1 MNFISKLFKKNVSEA
16 EEAGKGSV
24 EEFVSLIRVYYQAV
38 MAVNLGITNLNML
51 ADMALFKRMLKIPTQ
66 NNKLGVAEKS
76 RVRKV
81 LMEDYGLSEAFFKE
95 IDSSVK
101 KNCKNQ
107 NDIKTYFFMFQ
118 GFCND
123 LFNLLGNLM
132 QWKFRFSML
141 VKKLLYNMTTKTVHD
156 ILTKSEWKDISVQKA
171 AWSVR
176 KYAEKLGYSE
186 QWITDFVYNV
196 VLLAKEDQKK
206 ELKKNKEGMTTELHP
221 LGFFLPE
228 NTRLLMLGSF
238 PPPKARWS
246 MDFYYPNIQND
257 MWRILGLIF
266 YGNKDAFL
274 RDKKAFSEEKAKAF
288 CREKGIGIGDTAM
301 EVIRL
306 KANASDKFLEVV
318 RPIDPEKVLSQIPEC
333 VAIVVTGQKAM
344 DTLLSVLPGTEEP
357 KVGFSS
363 EFSCMGRT
371 MRLFRMPSSSRA
383 YPRPLEEKA
392 AIYRGMFE
400 TLGML

>member
-24 EEFVSLIRVYYQAV
+24 EEFVSLIRVYYQAD

-141 VKKLLYNMTTKTVHD
+141 VKKLLYNMTTKTVHE

-206 ELKKNKEGMTTELHP
+206 ELKKNKE
-221 LGFFLPE
+221 
-228 NTRLLMLGSF
+228 
-238 PPPKARWS
+238 A
-246 MDFYYPNIQND
+246 
-257 MWRILGLIF
+257 
-266 YGNKDAFL
+266 
-274 RDKKAFSEEKAKAF
+274 
-288 CREKGIGIGDTAM
+288 
-301 EVIRL
+301 
-306 KANASDKFLEVV
+306 
-318 RPIDPEKVLSQIPEC
+318 
-333 VAIVVTGQKAM
+333 
-344 DTLLSVLPGTEEP
+344 
-357 KVGFSS
+357 
-363 EFSCMGRT
+363 
-371 MRLFRMPSSSRA
+371 
-383 YPRPLEEKA
+383 
-392 AIYRGMFE
+392 
-400 TLGML
+400 